1 MDHNES
7 GGKLVV
13 GVDGSAG
20 SRAALAW
27 ALNEAGRRD
36 AEVEAVFAWAV
47 PSFAYAAPGA
57 VLPDPET
64 MAAEGTELLEQALAL
79 VSAATQAKVHTRV
92 REGRP
97 SDVLQEVADE
107 PDVRLLVVGSRGHG
121 GLAELV
127 LGSVSHAVS
136 HHVRKP
142 LVIIPKRVAE
152 NPPPPP
158 KSRIVVGVDGSPAA
172 EAALQWAVR
181 EARLR
186 GATLEVAV
194 AWSASRAVFPT
205 RFPVSGSVEV
215 GLRQAAQ
222 EIADRAVARVAV
234 PGVCIEPRVL
244 RGDASA
250 VLIQQAGDSDL
261 LVVGRRGLNRA
272 QETVLGSV
280 SHASAHHSPVPVAII
295 PHGEA

>member
-1 MDHNES
+1 MDPNES

-27 ALNEAGRRD
+27 ALTEAGRRD
-36 AEVEAVFAWAV
+36 AEVEAVFAWAL
-47 PSFAYAAPGA
+47 PSFAYSAPGA

-79 VSAATQAKVHTRV
+79 VAAVTQVKVHTRV
-92 REGRP
+92 CEGRP
-97 SDVLQEVADE
+97 SDVLREVAGE

-136 HHVRKP
+136 HHAPKP

-152 NPPPPP
+152 NPSSPP
-158 KSRIVVGVDGSPAA
+158 KRRIVVGVDGSPAA
-172 EAALQWAVR
+172 EAALQWAAG
-181 EARLR
+181 EAKLR

-205 RFPVSGSVEV
+205 RFPVTGSVEV

-222 EIADRAVARVAV
+222 EIADRAIARVLV
-234 PGVCIEPRVL
+234 PGVSIEPRVL

-250 VLIQQAGDSDL
+250 VLIERAGDADL

-272 QETVLGSV
+272 QEFVLGSV
-280 SHASAHHSPVPVAII
+280 SHACAHHSRVPVAII
-295 PHGEA
+295 PHGDA